1 VIASRLILAVRMG
14 IILVTPVFL
23 FHNGC
28 CTGPNMCSNPCP

>member
-1 VIASRLILAVRMG
+1 MG